1 MHENHYFAF
10 LKTPNKFIVMRLKLY
25 VFLFVI
31 AIKAQAQI
39 TLNFGDFSKVNDTVR
54 YSSSSSMINYEAT
67 GANYVWSFGNLKV
80 DNQDVQKYISP
91 ATTPYILQFFSASYG
106 LSESSLSLGPLGG
119 GAASNVFSFYKST
132 NQSLVIMGR
141 GATVQSLPLGIT
153 YSLKDTLMKFP
164 MSYGKTF
171 SGSYL
176 GEASLPTLG
185 ALKQSGSRTTTVD
198 GWGQITTPYGTF
210 DCLRI
215 KSVVVGTDSIVFGG
229 FGIPIPAARTEYSWI
244 AKSQG
249 FPILEVVVNNTT
261 NAVSSIKYKDIFRP
275 EAYINNCNF
284 NANRVT
290 GKPGDTINFSNS
302 SYGSPKS
309 FVWQITPA
317 TYSFVPGSTA
327 SSENPRVI
335 FNEIGDYSV
344 KLTSIYEGA
353 SDDTLKTNFIKI
365 REGAIANFYAT
376 NVVPKLNETIG
387 LRDTSTGNVVAWLWT
402 ITPNTGVVY
411 LNGTSTVSQHPQV
424 QFNVVGNY
432 NVQLRVTNAI
442 GNNTLKKTNYIQ
454 VWPTSVLDQN
464 KLSGINFFPNPGK
477 DFIRIETENLAPIQ
491 AKIFNAMGQEVLV
504 KILNNQH
511 ERRISVEGLPRGIY
525 FLELVQTEQ
534 KTLRKLIL
542 E

>member
-1 MHENHYFAF
+1 
-10 LKTPNKFIVMRLKLY
+10 MRLKFYL
-25 VFLFVI
+25 FLIVVS
-31 AIKAQAQI
+31 IKVQAQI
-39 TLNFGDFSKVNDTVR
+39 TINANDFSKVNDTVR
-54 YSSSSSMINYEAT
+54 YSSSSSNINYEAT
-67 GANYVWSFGNLKV
+67 GANYVWNFANLKV
-80 DNQDVQKYISP
+80 ENQDVQKYVAPTS
-91 ATTPYILQFFSASYG
+91 TPYILQFFSASYG
-106 LSESSLSLGPLGG
+106 LSESTLSLGPLGG

-141 GATVQSLPLGIT
+141 GATVQSLPLGIA

-164 MSYGKTF
+164 MTYEKTF
-171 SGSYL
+171 TGNYL

-198 GWGQITTPYGTF
+198 GWGKITTPYGTF

-215 KSVVVGTDSIVFGG
+215 KSDVVGTDSIVFGG

-244 AKSQG
+244 AKGQG

-327 SSENPRVI
+327 NSENPRVI
-335 FNEIGDYSV
+335 FNEIGNYTV
-344 KLTSIYEGA
+344 KLTSNYEGA
-353 SDDTLKTNFIKI
+353 SDDTVKTDFIKI
-365 REGAIANFYAT
+365 REAAIANFYAN
-376 NVVPKLNETIG
+376 NVMPKLNESVG
-387 LRDTSTGNVVAWLWT
+387 LRDTSTGNVIAWLWT

-432 NVQLRVTNAI
+432 SVQLRVTNAI

-464 KLSGINFFPNPGK
+464 KTTGINFFPNPGK
-477 DFIRIETENLAPIQ
+477 DFIDIETENLAPIE
-491 AKIFNAMGQEVLV
+491 AKIYNAMGQVILL
-504 KILNNQH
+504 KTLNNQQ
-511 ERRISVEGLPRGIY
+511 ERKIFIGELPRGIY